1 MKILKHLLLVTIV
14 LLTVEGIAQTKN
26 RIQPGRIYKSGETL
40 YAPRFGFTA
49 KVPEGW
55 DGMLPRENEVFLLM
69 TTTAVY
75 GEVFVFGNDKG
86 NLNTMRENWAKGFDL
101 NETMRLKAINP
112 TITNDILSGE
122 VVAEGEYINKAFKGF
137 AISKCSPDGP
147 CVITLMIAP
156 TQHYDAVKNMVET
169 FMKTSSFTPPS
180 NESPYANFDWKEFLS
195 NKSVVGYAYVDKGT
209 KESTIHLCADGTFTA
224 NVKKTG
230 IFKEQNPSYRGNH
243 SGTWEV
249 SGSGETTTIKFTF
262 KDKKAKPLEAILFFK
277 DEKIFVGEERYFVG
291 VSDKCK

>member
-1 MKILKHLLLVTIV
+1 MKTLKLLCFSVLILFALKGT
-14 LLTVEGIAQTKN
+14 AQTKN
-26 RIQPGRIYKSGETL
+26 KLQPGRIYESGETL

-69 TTTAVY
+69 TTTATY
-75 GEVFVFGNDKG
+75 GEVFVFGNANGDINK
-86 NLNTMRENWAKGFDL
+86 MRENWIKGFDL

-112 TITNDILSGE
+112 TITNDILAGE
-122 VVAEGEYINKAFKGF
+122 VIAEGEYINKAFKGF
-137 AISKCSPDGP
+137 AIAKCSPDGP

-156 TQHYDAVKNMVET
+156 TQHYGAVKDMVET

-180 NESPYANFDWKEFLS
+180 NESPYAQFDWKEFLS
-195 NKSVVGYAYVDKGT
+195 NKSVVGYAHVDKGT

-224 NVKKTG
+224 NIKKTG
-230 IFKEQNPSYRGNH
+230 IFKDQNPTYRGNQ

-262 KDKKAKPLEAILFFK
+262 KNKKVESLEVNLLIK
-277 DEKIFVGEERYFVG
+277 DEKIFVGADRYFVG
-291 VSDKCK
+291 TSDKCP